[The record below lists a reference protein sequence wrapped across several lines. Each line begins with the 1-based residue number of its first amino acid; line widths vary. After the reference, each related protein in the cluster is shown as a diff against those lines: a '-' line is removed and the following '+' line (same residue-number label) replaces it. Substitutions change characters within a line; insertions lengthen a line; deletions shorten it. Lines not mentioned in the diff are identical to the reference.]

1 MMIDGIEL
9 ELKSIYQSQ
18 DEHREDFKTS
28 IVCTGPLL
36 PIEHLFMQMTCTEIP
51 AIDGMYVYVASI
63 DPAGDNLY
71 RYEFVSKKP
80 CKPIELLSSG
90 GVADAK

>member
-28 IVCTGPLL
+28 IVCIGPLL
-36 PIEHLFMQMTCTEIP
+36 SIEHLFMQMTCPEIP
-51 AIDGMYVYVASI
+51 QIDGITVYVASV
-63 DPAGDNLY
+63 DPIGDNLY
-71 RYEFVSKKP
+71 KYELVSKKP
-80 CKPIELLSSG
+80 CECLEVISQG
-90 GVADAK
+90 GTNHAQ